1 MGIFNEFFK
10 KEKPV
15 FTGLKFGFSSGGGGG
30 AAEAGF
36 SAAGASVT
44 AEGITPGNGYRYHVF
59 TSPGDFTVNSGSADV
74 EYMVLAGGGNAG
86 DGHYGGGGA
95 GGLRTNV
102 SGNPRAGATMTIG
115 PGTYPVVVGDGGA
128 ENSAWPA
135 GKGSPSSFNSIV
147 STGGGTGG
155 DVPTGPANKSGG
167 SGGGGNYGGSPR
179 SGGGPGNEGGFPTPQ
194 REGFPGGDGGG
205 NGTPGQGYPG
215 GGGGG
220 AGAAGGNGSAN
231 TAGTGGNGHP
241 IPAFAA
247 PLIEPQIPA
256 PVRPS
261 WTPEVGP
268 TGIYGGGGGGG
279 GYGAMTNGPAAGG
292 TGGGGDG
299 GDDGGNDGSPG
310 VDYTGGGGGAS
321 TSSQPQDS
329 QGGSRLD
336 GAGGKGLVVIRYA
349 V

>member
-1 MGIFNEFFK
+1 MREHHK
-10 KEKPV
+10 KELP
-15 FTGLKFGFSSGGGGG
+15 FLSLLGMGGGGTGLTQAGG
-30 AAEAGF
+30 AGSI

-59 TSPGDFTVNSGSADV
+59 TAPGDFTVNSGTGDV

-86 DGHYGGGGA
+86 NGHYGGGGA

-102 SGNPRAGATMTIG
+102 SGNPRAGATMTIS

-128 ENSAWPA
+128 ANGAWPA

-155 DVPTGPANKSGG
+155 DVPGTPSGAVNKGGG

-179 SGGGPGNEGGFPTPQ
+179 SGGGNGNEGGFPTPQ
-194 REGFPGGDGGG
+194 REGFPGGDGGP
-205 NGTPGQGYPG
+205 NGGPSGGYPG

-220 AGAAGGNGSAN
+220 AGAAGNNGSIN

-247 PLIEPQIPA
+247 PEIEPQIPA

-261 WTPEVGP
+261 WTPAVGP
-268 TGIYGGGGGGG
+268 TGLYAGGGGAG
-279 GYGAMTNGPAAGG
+279 GYGAMSGGPAAGG
-292 TGGGGDG
+292 TGGGGAG
-299 GDDGGNDGSPG
+299 ASPGGNDGTPG
-310 VDYTGGGGGAS
+310 VDYTGSGGGSS
-321 TSSQPQDS
+321 TSSAPQDG
-329 QGGSRLD
+329 QTRNE

>member
-1 MGIFNEFFK
+1 MKEHHK
-10 KEKPV
+10 KESPILSLLGMGGGG
-15 FTGLKFGFSSGGGGG
+15 TGTTLGGG
-30 AAEAGF
+30 AAAF

-59 TSPGDFTVNSGSADV
+59 TAPGDFSVNSGTADV
-74 EYMVLAGGGNAG
+74 EYMVLAGGGNG
-86 DGHYGGGGA
+86 GNGQYGGGGA

-102 SGNPRAGATMTIG
+102 SGNPRAGATMTIT
-115 PGTYPVVVGDGGA
+115 PGTYPVVVGDGAAANDG
-128 ENSAWPA
+128 WPG
-135 GKGSPSSFNSIV
+135 GKGSNSSFNSIV

-179 SGGGPGNEGGFPTPQ
+179 SGGGPGNEGGFPEPQ
-194 REGFPGGDGGG
+194 KEGFPGGNGGG

-247 PLIEPQIPA
+247 PLIEPQIPV

-261 WTPEVGP
+261 WTPAVGP
-268 TGIYGGGGGGG
+268 TGLYGGGGGGG
-279 GYGAMTNGPAAGG
+279 GYGGMSGGPAAGG
-292 TGGGGDG
+292 TGGGGAG
-299 GDDGGNDGSPG
+299 ASPGGNDGSPG
-310 VDYTGGGGGAS
+310 VNYTGSGGGAS
-321 TSSQPQDS
+321 TSSQPQDA
-329 QGGSRLD
+329 QTKNE

-349 V
+349 VV